1 MVRNS
6 NSVGVSSSSPFV
18 ELEFVRDE
26 DIHGCTAGRER
37 NKKNN
42 IENGERRWRNK
53 MCGWHVSW
61 EKLRKGISAWWVKE
75 VRNSKWRRGKRG
87 RKLNI

>member
-53 MCGWHVSW
+53 MCG
-61 EKLRKGISAWWVKE
+61 
-75 VRNSKWRRGKRG
+75 
-87 RKLNI
+87 